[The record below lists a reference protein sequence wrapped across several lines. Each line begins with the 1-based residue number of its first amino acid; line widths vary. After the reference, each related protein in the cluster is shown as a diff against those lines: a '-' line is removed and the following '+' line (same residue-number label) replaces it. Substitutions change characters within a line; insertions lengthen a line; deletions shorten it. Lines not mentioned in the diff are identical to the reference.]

1 MFVQMKSF
9 VRRFVPR
16 SALGLYHRTLAR
28 SAAAACGNPTAHML
42 TIGVTGTK
50 GKSTTAYLIAHIFE
64 HAGQRSALTSTAL
77 FKSGPREWLNSTK
90 MTMLGRFSLHRF
102 LRRAR
107 AEGCDVAVV
116 ESSSEG
122 LAQWR
127 HAGIHY
133 DVAVFTNL
141 TPEHIESHG
150 SFAAYREAKGR
161 LFAALTQQTT
171 KRKMLR
177 KESLP
182 TVSVVNTD
190 DPNAAFFAAF
200 PADQHWTFGTSA
212 DPSVAVD
219 EGRYLLVEQIALSP
233 NGAQFVV
240 AGVAFRISLLG
251 RSSVMNA
258 AAAIAVARS
267 RGIPFSTIAEAL
279 VAIQGIPGRFER
291 IEEGQE
297 YQVIVDYAHEPESF
311 KQLYEAVAILPHKR
325 IIHVFGS
332 TGGGRDTSRRPILGS
347 IAGAK
352 ADVVIVT
359 TDDPYDEDPQ
369 AISDAVVEG
378 AQAVGKKMGK
388 SLFSIVDRK
397 EAIRA
402 AVRMALPGDILLI
415 TGKGSEQSMVLRHGK
430 KISWDDREIARAAL
444 HTQGQGTVVYE

>member
-1 MFVQMKSF
+1 MLVQLKTF

-16 SALGLYHRTLAR
+16 STLGLYHRTLAR
-28 SAAAACGNPTAHML
+28 CAAAVSGNPTAKML

-64 HAGQRSALTSTAL
+64 HAGRRSALTSTAL

-90 MTMLGRFSLHRF
+90 MTMLGRFGLHRF

-107 AEGCDVAVV
+107 REGCEVAVV

-133 DVAVFTNL
+133 DIAVFTNL

-150 SFAAYREAKGR
+150 SFAAYRAAKGR
-161 LFAALTQQTT
+161 LFATLGRKTQ
-171 KRKMLR
+171 KRKTVR
-177 KESLP
+177 GESFP
-182 TVSVVNTD
+182 TVSVVNAD
-190 DPNAAFFAAF
+190 DQHADFFAAF
-200 PADQHWTFGTSA
+200 PADEHWAFGTT
-212 DPSVAVD
+212 AVPTVRVD
-219 EGRYLLVEQIALSP
+219 AGRYLLVEHIALSP
-233 NGAQFVV
+233 DGARFLVG
-240 AGVAFRISLLG
+240 GVAFRISLLG

-267 RGIPFSTIAEAL
+267 RNIPFSTIAEAL
-279 VAIQGIPGRFER
+279 SAIQGIPGRFER

-297 YQVIVDYAHEPESF
+297 FAVIVDYAHEPESF
-311 KQLYEAVAILPHKR
+311 TQLYEAVALLSHKR

-332 TGGGRDTSRRPILGS
+332 TGGGRDTSRRPILGG

-352 ADVVIVT
+352 ADIVIVT

-369 AISDAVVEG
+369 AINDAVIAG
-378 AQAVGKKMGK
+378 AEAAGKKMDK
-388 SLFSIVDRK
+388 NVFSILDRK
-397 EAIRA
+397 EAIRT

-430 KISWDDREIARAAL
+430 KIAWDDREIARAAI
-444 HTQGQGTVVYE
+444 HTQGRGAVVYE

>member
-1 MFVQMKSF
+1 MLVQLKTF

-16 SALGLYHRTLAR
+16 TALGLYHRVLAR
-28 SAAAACGNPTAHML
+28 TAAAACGNPTTKML
-42 TIGVTGTK
+42 TVGVTGTK

-90 MTMLGRFSLHRF
+90 MTMLGRFGLHRF

-107 AEGCDVAVV
+107 AEGCEVAVV

-133 DVAVFTNL
+133 DIAVFTNL

-161 LFAALTQQTT
+161 LFAALQRKTQ

-177 KESLP
+177 GAPLP
-182 TVSVVNTD
+182 TVSVVNAD
-190 DPNAAFFAAF
+190 DPNAAFFLSF
-200 PADQHWTFGTSA
+200 PADQHWAFGTEA
-212 DPSVAVD
+212 QPAVVAD
-219 EGRYLLVEQIALSP
+219 EGQYLRIEEMALSP
-233 NGAQFVV
+233 NGAQFII

-267 RGIPFSTIAEAL
+267 RGVPFSTIAEAL
-279 VAIQGIPGRFER
+279 AAIQGIPGRFER

-332 TGGGRDTSRRPILGS
+332 TGGGRDTSRR
-347 IAGAK
+347 
-352 ADVVIVT
+352 
-359 TDDPYDEDPQ
+359 
-369 AISDAVVEG
+369 
-378 AQAVGKKMGK
+378 
-388 SLFSIVDRK
+388 
-397 EAIRA
+397 
-402 AVRMALPGDILLI
+402 
-415 TGKGSEQSMVLRHGK
+415 
-430 KISWDDREIARAAL
+430 
-444 HTQGQGTVVYE
+444 